1 MYSYYFSTEY
11 IFRATFP
18 FILRQIVYKLLKM
31 KKLTYLTFSLFSIF
45 SFAQE
50 VSTERVQTVL
60 ATLASDE
67 MKGREIGTAENDNA
81 ANYIAKL
88 FKENN
93 LDFCTGNS
101 YLVPFEYKGKTVYN
115 VCGVK
120 KGKTEKFLGFSGHF
134 DHIGTSN
141 NLKDNIYNGA
151 DDDASGITTLVGIA
165 DYFKNKKPEFSLVFM
180 AFNGEEKGMLGS
192 RAISK
197 DENLNPIYDKMTAL
211 FNFEMVATESAFG
224 KNALFM
230 TGDEFSDLDELFN
243 KNAANGL
250 KINPDPYASEQL
262 FYRSDNVSFVKKK
275 IIAHSF
281 STVDMT
287 KATHYHHENDD
298 VNVVD
303 FENLTTIINN
313 FGKTLDKLSPK
324 NFEPKYNDKVKF

>member
-1 MYSYYFSTEY
+1 
-11 IFRATFP
+11 
-18 FILRQIVYKLLKM
+18 M
-31 KKLTYLTFSLFSIF
+31 KKLTYLTLSLFSVF

-50 VSTERVQTVL
+50 VSKERIQTVL
-60 ATLASDE
+60 STLASDE

-93 LDFCTGNS
+93 LEYCTGNS
-101 YLVPFEYKGKTVYN
+101 YLIPFNYKGKTVYN
-115 VCGVK
+115 VCGIK
-120 KGKTEKFLGFSGHF
+120 KGKTDKYLGFSGHF

-141 NLKDNIYNGA
+141 KSGDNIYNGA

-165 DYFKNKKPEFSLVFM
+165 DYFKKKKPEFSMVFM

-192 RAISK
+192 KAISIDK
-197 DENLNPIYDKMTAL
+197 NLDHIYNNMTAL
-211 FNFEMVATESAFG
+211 FNFEMVATESQWG
-224 KNALFM
+224 KNAMYM

-243 KNAANGL
+243 TYAVNGL
-250 KINPDPYASEQL
+250 KINADPYAKQQL

-287 KATHYHHENDD
+287 KANHYHNENDD
-298 VNVVD
+298 IHIVD
-303 FENLTTIINN
+303 FDNMTQIINN
-313 FGKTLDKLSPK
+313 FGKTLDKLNPN
-324 NFEPKYNDKVKF
+324 NFAPKYNDQVKF